1 MLTAN
6 AHQSGT
12 ERHSHSMLLE
22 PKSLQIPISLL
33 SMRGNLAKSSVG
45 FHLVE
50 APAMALLNPF
60 TSTLRIGWRQ
70 VLQR

>member
-1 MLTAN
+1 
-6 AHQSGT
+6 
-12 ERHSHSMLLE
+12 MLLE

-70 VLQR
+70 ILQR